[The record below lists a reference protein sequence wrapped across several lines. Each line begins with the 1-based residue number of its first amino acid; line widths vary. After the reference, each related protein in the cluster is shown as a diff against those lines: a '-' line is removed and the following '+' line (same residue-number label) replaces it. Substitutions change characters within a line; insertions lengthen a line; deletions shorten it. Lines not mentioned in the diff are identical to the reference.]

1 MWKLN
6 LTVVT
11 FAIFVAQFTGDA
23 RGGLVGD
30 CIAIEFVTTGCDQCL
45 AMDAATQQALA
56 DGWVVRQVNV
66 LKEPHLA
73 QRWRIHTTPTTLL
86 VRGTREIDR
95 ILGPVDY
102 LELSR
107 RMVAASSP
115 DKLKSSPNT
124 TALATNVNP
133 IPSSVSAIAPATHS
147 VSAIAP
153 ATHNEPAPRTTKP
166 TEPPK
171 LVRNQAIEP
180 ISPQKISPQAT
191 SSTTISNTW
200 NAPAPEPNP
209 VQQAGHTVPARPS
222 HTATSGISNAARA
235 TVRIRV
241 DDPRY
246 ESVGTGT
253 IIDSHQGEAL
263 VLTCGHLFRDLPP
276 NARITV
282 EMLPGV
288 QEREEKFEAHVID
301 FQASDLD
308 IGLLSFHPG
317 REVASAPLI
326 AQNESLRE
334 GEPVFSIGCDNGQP
348 PSRRDSRITK
358 LNRYMGAPNV
368 EVAGAPVQ
376 GRSGGGL
383 FNTEGELIGICY
395 AADNELDEGLY
406 SAPAVVYHQLS
417 RLGLQRLY
425 SGSSRDT
432 ITANPTASTNANP
445 IVPAANNMTVIV
457 RDPQGREQHIQI
469 PSPSPRL
476 LQALAEESSS
486 LAR

>member
-115 DKLKSSPNT
+115 DKLKSNPNTPNT
-124 TALATNVNP
+124 TALASNANTV
-133 IPSSVSAIAPATHS
+133 PSS

-171 LVRNQAIEP
+171 FVRNQAIEP
-180 ISPQKISPQAT
+180 ISPQPT
-191 SSTTISNTW
+191 SSTTTSNTW
-200 NAPAPEPNP
+200 NVPASEPNP

-288 QEREEKFEAHVID
+288 QEGEEKFEAQVID
-301 FQASDLD
+301 FQASELD

-317 REVASAPLI
+317 HDVASVPLI

-432 ITANPTASTNANP
+432 IAANPTATTNANP
-445 IVPAANNMTVIV
+445 IAPAANNMTVIV
-457 RDPQGREQHIQI
+457 RDPQGREHHIQI